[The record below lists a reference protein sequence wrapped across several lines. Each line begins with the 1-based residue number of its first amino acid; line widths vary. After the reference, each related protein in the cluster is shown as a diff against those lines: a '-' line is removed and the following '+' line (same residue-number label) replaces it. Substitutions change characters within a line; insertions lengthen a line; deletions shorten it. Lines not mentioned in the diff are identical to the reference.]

1 MPKKINTKITGKWL
15 DSTTKECLDIS
26 LQKMGEL
33 LNKPKEDPDKFF
45 PNGIE
50 LISLS
55 LTIKEIFTFEFKVAG
70 EKGVKNL
77 LEKNQEASTEK
88 NDSSVLEK

>member
-1 MPKKINTKITGKWL
+1 MPKKSNTQITGKWI
-15 DSTTKECLDIS
+15 DSTTKECLETS

-50 LISLS
+50 LISLT
-55 LTIKEIFTFEFKVAG
+55 LTVKEIFTFDFKIAG
-70 EKGVKNL
+70 EKGLKNL
-77 LEKNQEASTEK
+77 LEKNQEVPAEK
-88 NDSSVLEK
+88 NDPSALEK

>member
-1 MPKKINTKITGKWL
+1 MPKKTNTQITGKWL

-33 LNKPKEDPDKFF
+33 LNKPREDPDKFF

-55 LTIKEIFTFEFKVAG
+55 MTIKEIFTFDFKVAG
-70 EKGVKNL
+70 EKGLKNL
-77 LEKNQEASTEK
+77 LEKNQGAPTDKSDPGT
-88 NDSSVLEK
+88 LEK